1 VAAPAAASPPQG
13 GGLKGLKGLF
23 RKAAAAAKAEGTADD
38 AAAASSEL
46 AKALGS
52 SFKESKQTLTSAALC
67 EICDE
72 YAAEIARE
80 QAKLKERANQ
90 TLKVRL
96 GVALT
101 KLLSKGG
108 AESKGGSK
116 GESKGE
122 SKGGAESKAAT
133 KSQFREIVTSWANP
147 KTGEV
152 SKMDFRKHVRKLVD
166 EPDIKKVDAL
176 FALLD
181 GDGGGS
187 LDADEL
193 SGALR
198 TIHDEAKAQLA
209 DDAVLHTRV
218 AFLRSR
224 EAAALEVKRQT
235 VEAEEADAEL
245 KKIESNSSLESR
257 VGKAILGKGLR
268 LVDLIRTWEATNGE
282 VNPKQFRNNVKALV
296 PDASADESTALFES
310 LDADGGGTL
319 DTEEIKEAL
328 ALLREASVEADK
340 EATRLK
346 KASVSLWKAAKAAQ
360 AENKKVRRADQ
371 LEAIKQAE
379 AAAAG
384 AARAEADAEAARMA
398 KEAKAAAAKRAKE
411 DEKAEFEA
419 KLQARRQ
426 ANAAGTDP

>member
-1 VAAPAAASPPQG
+1 MLYFASETRAARSLASALPPLAASHSCA
-13 GGLKGLKGLF
+13 L
-23 RKAAAAAKAEGTADD
+23 
-38 AAAASSEL
+38 S
-46 AKALGS
+46 LGS
-52 SFKESKQTLTSAALC
+52 DGRHSL
-67 EICDE
+67 
-72 YAAEIARE
+72 R
-80 QAKLKERANQ
+80 R
-90 TLKVRL
+90 
-96 GVALT
+96 
-101 KLLSKGG
+101 
-108 AESKGGSK
+108 
-116 GESKGE
+116 
-122 SKGGAESKAAT
+122 
-133 KSQFREIVTSWANP
+133 
-147 KTGEV
+147 
-152 SKMDFRKHVRKLVD
+152 
-166 EPDIKKVDAL
+166 
-176 FALLD
+176 FAL
-181 GDGGGS
+181 
-187 LDADEL
+187 
-193 SGALR
+193 
-198 TIHDEAKAQLA
+198 Q
-209 DDAVLHTRV
+209 
-218 AFLRSR
+218 
-224 EAAALEVKRQT
+224 
-235 VEAEEADAEL
+235 
-245 KKIESNSSLESR
+245 
-257 VGKAILGKGLR
+257 
-268 LVDLIRTWEATNGE
+268 TWEATNGE